1 MAEALQRET
10 QTIPVVFV
18 AVTDP
23 LSSGL
28 VASMARPGGNLT
40 GFANYVA
47 SKACRSDCKRPDPPG
62 LRRRGPWAT
71 TQRLLGAPPHSFGF
85 RACGGGRIYVPQF
98 VPCQRGYDALL
109 LAADDVRVL
118 AALRAGD
125 EDAVLDRIR
134 AVECD
139 HTLRHSLTFFRSCL
153 RSVVGRKLRKIGA
166 HDHEGKPT
174 LGVVHCDA
182 LWIGTPR
189 INLSAIGFHI
199 LGRDEYPGSH
209 KLIFEGFLLSH
220 N

>member
-1 MAEALQRET
+1 MKLPRRQFLHLAAGGGELRGQTMRQLTTIAALAVALVTPAAAQSRLVVLERESGSGMAEALQRET

-109 LAADDVRVL
+109 LAADDVRV
-118 AALRAGD
+118 
-125 EDAVLDRIR
+125 
-134 AVECD
+134 
-139 HTLRHSLTFFRSCL
+139 
-153 RSVVGRKLRKIGA
+153 
-166 HDHEGKPT
+166 
-174 LGVVHCDA
+174 
-182 LWIGTPR
+182 
-189 INLSAIGFHI
+189 
-199 LGRDEYPGSH
+199 
-209 KLIFEGFLLSH
+209 
-220 N
+220 